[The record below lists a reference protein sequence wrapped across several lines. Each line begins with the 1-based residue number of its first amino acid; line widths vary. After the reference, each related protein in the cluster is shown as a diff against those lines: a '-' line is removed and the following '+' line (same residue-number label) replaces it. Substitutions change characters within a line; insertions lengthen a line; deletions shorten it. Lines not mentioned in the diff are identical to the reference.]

1 MVVDPEELIP
11 GPRQSLES
19 CNLLSANGKT
29 PDRKPATLV
38 ANASPPTTWEL
49 SLHIATDGC

>member
-29 PDRKPATLV
+29 PDRKQATLV